1 MHENPTLQSRETDE
15 GVSRAAS
22 FENDATDVVETA
34 GHFRIYLGA
43 APGVGKT
50 FAMLDEGHRRS
61 DRGTDVVIG
70 LCECHGR
77 PLTQG
82 RMDGLEVVPRK
93 VVSYRDT
100 DFEEMDVDAVL
111 ARHPKVALIDELA
124 HTNVPG
130 SGRNEK
136 RWQDVIELLDAG
148 IDVITTVNIQHLE
161 SIADAVERMTG
172 TPVRERVPDW
182 LMRKADQIEL
192 VDSSPEQLRRRMLH
206 GNIYAPEKVPQAL
219 NNFFRQDNLIA
230 LRELALRFLAD
241 ETEEELLEHLQR
253 HQSTALWETA
263 ERLVVAVTTAP
274 GTDALVRRA
283 ARIAARIKAD
293 LHVVHVKSGEAGRPT
308 SDGDLAELH
317 QLASDLGAQWHELAG
332 ENPPEVLMDFARR
345 NQITQ
350 IVVGSSQR
358 SRWRELMG
366 GGSIVRRL
374 LRLADAEDIDVHVIA
389 RRYVPGD
396 KTNGTWQPEGDDGGD
411 VSRRSK

>member
-1 MHENPTLQSRETDE
+1 MDEDRNLHSLGTDE
-15 GVSRAAS
+15 GVSRAVS
-22 FENDATDVVETA
+22 FEAEVTDVVETA

-61 DRGTDVVIG
+61 KRGTDVVVG

-77 PLTQG
+77 RLTEE

-93 VVSYRDT
+93 TVIYRGT
-100 DFEEMDVDAVL
+100 EFQEMDLDAVL
-111 ARHPKVALIDELA
+111 ARHPKVALVDELA

-136 RWQDVIELLDAG
+136 RWQDVIELLDAE

-182 LMRKADQIEL
+182 LMRKADQVEL
-192 VDSSPEQLRRRMLH
+192 VDSSPEQLRRRMMH
-206 GNIYAPEKVPQAL
+206 GNIYVPEKVPQAL
-219 NNFFRQDNLIA
+219 ANFFRQDNLIA

-263 ERLVVAVTTAP
+263 ERIMVAVTAAP
-274 GTDALVRRA
+274 GTEVIVRRA
-283 ARIAARIKAD
+283 ARMAARTKSD
-293 LHVVHVKSGEAGRPT
+293 LHVVHVKSGEAIAP
-308 SDGDLAELH
+308 SHDEDLAKLRH
-317 QLASDLGAQWHELAG
+317 LASDLGARWHELEG
-332 ENPPEVLMDFARR
+332 DDPPEALMEFARR
-345 NQITQ
+345 KQVTQ

-358 SRWRELMG
+358 SRWREMMG
-366 GGSIVRRL
+366 GGSVVRRL

-389 RRYVPGD
+389 RRFVAED
-396 KTNGTWQPEGDDGGD
+396 KTSGISRPGIDEGSESSD
-411 VSRRSK
+411 RSK